1 MTLDFLKY
9 AEMAVK
15 ALGQRQNIE
24 AIVAKGAP
32 LIAKAQP
39 VVAEIMKE
47 WPHLQPHVQE
57 VWDKLFGGTARPAD
71 PTAPTDFSLKWLQ
84 DGLNKVGMGPIPVD
98 GVMGPQTHDAIKEYQ
113 QAHGLVPDGWAGIQ
127 TTTTLYNELAR
138 KK

>member
-9 AEMAVK
+9 AEIAVK

-24 AIVAKGAP
+24 AIITKLAP
-32 LIAKAQP
+32 IVTKAQP
-39 VVAEIMKE
+39 IVAEVMKE
-47 WPHLQPHVQE
+47 WPHLAPQVQE
-57 VWDKLFGGTARPAD
+57 VWTKLFGAPAKPAD
-71 PTAPTDFSLKWLQ
+71 PSAPTYFSLKWLQ

-98 GVMGPQTHDAIKEYQ
+98 GVMGPQTHDTIKKYQ

-127 TTTTLYNELAR
+127 TTTTLYKELAR